1 MIFRAERREMVK
13 IATTTAILHSKAGRS
28 GEVISLRR
36 VLFNREVLV
45 LGASRG
51 VVMLEGTR

>member
-1 MIFRAERREMVK
+1 MVK
-13 IATTTAILHSKAGRS
+13 IAMTIAILHSKAGRS

-51 VVMLEGTR
+51 VVMLEGAR